1 MGPDPIF
8 FRDLAYVF
16 LAALA
21 GGGVAWL
28 ARQPLILG
36 YVLGGILI
44 SPLTPGPGVERIHT
58 FELFAEIGVIL
69 LMFSIGIEFSLR
81 DLLRVKGVALLGAPL
96 GIALSVGLALGAG
109 GLIGWPPLQSL
120 VIGTIV
126 SVASTMVLARLL
138 LDRGELHS
146 RHGRVV
152 IGITLVEDLAVV
164 ILTVLVPA
172 FGALEPGRLLAIG
185 TAIGKALVILVP
197 FGFLATRVVPP
208 LMTRVARTRNNE
220 LFLLVALAIG
230 LGTAA
235 LSQTVGLSLAL
246 GAFLGGLIISES
258 DYAHETLAR
267 LLPLRDTFVA
277 IFFVTIGA
285 LIDPRNLVAHLPL
298 LGVMVGL
305 IVVGKLLIWTLV
317 VLIFGYPVWTAVL
330 VGIWLTQI
338 GEFSFILVQVAR
350 SAGHVGD
357 DVYTATL
364 TASLLTILVNAALVR
379 YLPERLGRLRLARQ
393 QRQLPPPGEP
403 ERLRDHVV
411 VMGFGR
417 IGSAVG
423 EALETFGVRYLVV
436 ERDPDIVQ
444 GLRTRGVPCV
454 FGDGAQQPLVEVAGV
469 ERARLAVVTIP
480 DGERAEL
487 ALATLR
493 AVNPRLPVLARAH
506 DPTVAERLEQK
517 GAARVIRPEV
527 EGAAALIRAALG
539 QLAVPPERVVAYLDR
554 FCQAMEVPDT
564 QIISE
569 GDRLP
574 QVRDITVGTG
584 EIADQSLREAR
595 VRERFGVTVL
605 TLTRGDG
612 GDLILNPAPET
623 ILRAGDRVRV
633 FGLPE
638 QIRAFTGSAQGGD
651 RAAS

>member
-1 MGPDPIF
+1 
-8 FRDLAYVF
+8 
-16 LAALA
+16 
-21 GGGVAWL
+21 
-28 ARQPLILG
+28 
-36 YVLGGILI
+36 
-44 SPLTPGPGVERIHT
+44 
-58 FELFAEIGVIL
+58 
-69 LMFSIGIEFSLR
+69 
-81 DLLRVKGVALLGAPL
+81 
-96 GIALSVGLALGAG
+96 
-109 GLIGWPPLQSL
+109 
-120 VIGTIV
+120 
-126 SVASTMVLARLL
+126 
-138 LDRGELHS
+138 
-146 RHGRVV
+146 
-152 IGITLVEDLAVV
+152 
-164 ILTVLVPA
+164 
-172 FGALEPGRLLAIG
+172 
-185 TAIGKALVILVP
+185 
-197 FGFLATRVVPP
+197 
-208 LMTRVARTRNNE
+208 
-220 LFLLVALAIG
+220 
-230 LGTAA
+230 
-235 LSQTVGLSLAL
+235 
-246 GAFLGGLIISES
+246 
-258 DYAHETLAR
+258 
-267 LLPLRDTFVA
+267 
-277 IFFVTIGA
+277 
-285 LIDPRNLVAHLPL
+285 
-298 LGVMVGL
+298 MVGL

-423 EALETFGVRYLVV
+423 EALETFGVGYLVV

-454 FGDGAQQPLVEVAGV
+454 FGDGAQQRLVEVAGV

-539 QLAVPPERVVAYLDR
+539 HLSVPPERVVAYLDR

-651 RAAS
+651 RSAS